1 MDISN
6 SLKSLAPQSNL
17 WVFGY
22 GSLMWNPE
30 FEYEQSSIAKVYGFH
45 RRLCLWSVRYRG
57 TAKNPGL
64 VVGMASGGSCLG
76 MIFKVPDAN
85 IKPTLE
91 YLHEREMI
99 SDAYRPLIKR
109 AHLING
115 DIFNALTFV
124 SKTRHP
130 QFAPKMSIETITDIT
145 SNAIG
150 PRGSNSE
157 YIINTA
163 RHLNS
168 IGIFNTEI
176 HQVAAQ
182 LENRR

>member
-6 SLKSLAPQSNL
+6 SLKNLAPQSNL

-30 FEYEQSSIAKVYGFH
+30 FEYEESNIARIYGFH

-57 TAKNPGL
+57 TDENPGL
-64 VVGMASGGSCLG
+64 VMGMASGGSCLG
-76 MIFKVPDAN
+76 VVFKVADAN
-85 IKPTLE
+85 IQPTLE
-91 YLHEREMI
+91 YLYEREMI
-99 SDAYRPLIKR
+99 SDAYRPVIKPV
-109 AHLING
+109 HLSG
-115 DIFNALTFV
+115 GGVRKALTFV
-124 SKTRHP
+124 SKPGHP

-145 SNAIG
+145 SRAFG
-150 PRGSNSE
+150 PRGTNSE

-163 RHLNS
+163 RHLDS

-176 HQVAAQ
+176 HQVATQ
-182 LENRR
+182 LKNCE